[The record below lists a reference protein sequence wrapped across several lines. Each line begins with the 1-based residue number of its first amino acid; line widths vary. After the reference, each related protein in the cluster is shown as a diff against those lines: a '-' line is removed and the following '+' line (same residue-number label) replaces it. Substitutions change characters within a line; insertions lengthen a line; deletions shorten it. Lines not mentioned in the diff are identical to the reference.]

1 MHQLYLVGHINHT
14 YYWTRLPQMANDGR
28 ILHSIDTDGY
38 QTDLAIFN
46 LNDYTNVNIIIQ
58 S

>member
-1 MHQLYLVGHINHT
+1 MSVSDEEAHH
-14 YYWTRLPQMANDGR
+14 RLPQMANDGR
-28 ILHSIDTDGY
+28 ILHLIGTDGY
-38 QTDLAIFN
+38 RTDLTIFD

>member
-1 MHQLYLVGHINHT
+1 MHQLYLVGHIDHT
-14 YYWTRLPQMANDGR
+14 YYQTHLPQMANDHT
-28 ILHSIDTDGY
+28 ILHSIGTDGY
-38 QTDLAIFN
+38 QTDLAIFY